1 MSVIENNKIYYI
13 QHVDT
18 QCYISLPK
26 KQTAGSACVAMLKD
40 EKRYYQRW
48 HVKMIEDK
56 DTVQRFGKPY
66 VITEA
71 TTMKFSLGSKCTQDS
86 EPVFAQDV
94 EDAKGWIVQDRAA
107 KMEADKW
114 KARADRKKAAKTK
127 DADKED
133 TSEREDNS
141 DKEDTSNKED
151 TSGEDGTSNQVTAY
165 TILKRHLKGNTT
177 KVFNWVVLKPSEWP
191 AAVTLLSNSGMP
203 KWKFVEVEEDVK
215 VEEDAAAA

>member
-1 MSVIENNKIYYI
+1 
-13 QHVDT
+13 
-18 QCYISLPK
+18 
-26 KQTAGSACVAMLKD
+26 
-40 EKRYYQRW
+40 
-48 HVKMIEDK
+48 MIEDK
-56 DTVQRFGKPY
+56 DTVERFGKPY

-71 TTMKFSLGSKCTQDS
+71 TTKKFSLGSKCTQDS

-114 KARADRKKAAKTK
+114 KADRKKAAKTK

-141 DKEDTSNKED
+141 DEDTSNKED
-151 TSGEDGTSNQVTAY
+151 ASNKEDTSDKDGTSNQVTAY
-165 TILKRHLKGNTT
+165 TILKRHWKGNTT
-177 KVFNWVVLKPSEWP
+177 KAFNWVVLKPSEVP
-191 AAVTLLSNSGMP
+191 AAVTLRSTSGMP

-215 VEEDAAAA
+215 VDEDTAAA